1 MALSADLTQ
10 PELLGS
16 PAHLEAG
23 EKRLRTLPDTPIIS
37 LSITRNREAPDA
49 GHFRKSP
56 ETEFAFIVQAQKSRE
71 ETLNDNL
78 IILYLICA
86 VLGSTVLVGQ
96 FLLGLLGLGHH
107 HDLGGFEGHEI
118 AGHDGHAEHPH
129 DADQDAHATGFVRL
143 LTFRSIVAAVAFF
156 GLGGRVAGASGL
168 DPALTLVVAAA
179 TGGGALFLVA
189 WLMRALVRLQSDGA
203 VRIGRAV
210 GRGGTVYLPIPGHKS
225 GVGKVMLNV
234 QNRTMEYQAV
244 TDQDALPTGAKVV
257 VVAVVGSDTVEVVSA
272 PPAEKGTH
280 V

>member
-1 MALSADLTQ
+1 MVL
-10 PELLGS
+10 
-16 PAHLEAG
+16 
-23 EKRLRTLPDTPIIS
+23 
-37 LSITRNREAPDA
+37 
-49 GHFRKSP
+49 
-56 ETEFAFIVQAQKSRE
+56 VQKGQE

-78 IILYLICA
+78 TILYLICA

-96 FLLGLLGLGHH
+96 FLLGLLGFGHH
-107 HDLGGFEGHEI
+107 HDMGGFEGHEI
-118 AGHDGHAEHPH
+118 GGHGGHAQDVH
-129 DADQDAHATGFVRL
+129 DADHDAHVTIFARL

-156 GLGGRVAGASGL
+156 GLGGRAADAAGL
-168 DPALTLVVAAA
+168 NPALTLVVAVA

-189 WLMRALVRLQSDGA
+189 WLMRLLVRLQSDGS

-210 GRGGTVYLPIPGHKS
+210 GRGGTVYLPIPGHKA
-225 GVGKVMLNV
+225 GVGKVLLNV

-257 VVAVVGSDTVEVVSA
+257 VVAVLGSDTVEVISA

>member
-1 MALSADLTQ
+1 MDL
-10 PELLGS
+10 
-16 PAHLEAG
+16 
-23 EKRLRTLPDTPIIS
+23 
-37 LSITRNREAPDA
+37 
-49 GHFRKSP
+49 
-56 ETEFAFIVQAQKSRE
+56 VQKGRE

-78 IILYLICA
+78 TILYLICA
-86 VLGSTVLVGQ
+86 VLGGTVLVGQ
-96 FLLGLLGLGHH
+96 FLLGLFGFGHH
-107 HDLGGFEGHEI
+107 HDIGGFEGHEI
-118 AGHDGHAEHPH
+118 GGHGGHVEHLH
-129 DADQDAHATGFVRL
+129 DADRDALASGFAQL

-156 GLGGRVAGASGL
+156 GLGGRAASAAGL
-168 DPALTLVVAAA
+168 DPSLTLVVAAA
-179 TGGGALFLVA
+179 TGSGALFLVA
-189 WLMRALVRLQSDGA
+189 WLMRALVRLQSDGS